1 MKLAKQKRFFLSFNM
16 AFFLVACGGGS
27 GVGPGEVNKRQ
38 DELKEKIK
46 VDWETYESGDLQ
58 SALGAFQQTL
68 LTASTKSGTES
79 IRNQVMSEAQNGIGW
94 IYFKTQSLDSA
105 SVAFN
110 EATKLNRRN
119 EDAWAGWAGVAL
131 ANKRYSDAARYA
143 DQALSIEPDY
153 NSATRNLDQD
163 KNSPR
168 VGHDNFDERHLRL
181 VLAEAYFHMGRYSA
195 AERSDPKN
203 AAAQVRLL
211 QNNQFVYIDPGKLLE
226 AISIEAQKL
235 QDTF

>member
-27 GVGPGEVNKRQ
+27 GVGPGEVNKRE

-153 NSATRNLDQD
+153 NSATRTLDD
-163 KNSPR
+163 DDNSML
-168 VGHDNFDERHLRL
+168 VGHDNFDARHLRL
-181 VLAEAYFHMGRYSA
+181 LLAEAYFHLGRYSA

-211 QNNQFVYIDPGKLLE
+211 RNNQFAYIDPGKLLE

-235 QDTF
+235 HDNF